1 MKAALQAAPHPMVA
15 KVAHPQKTR
24 QEKQVKEQAMVKE
37 HPLKEK
43 VEMAMLMAEKVKVIP
58 IPMVRVKVAKAREMV
73 KEKAK
78 VKAEMAH
85 VTLAESRVKNV
96 LAIIL
101 PKMAKPNQVMTHKMQ
116 AGMAAI
122 PIVIQIPKIPIQM
135 GKPPIQ
141 IRKKAGKK
149 ARNPKKMEK
158 VTKKGTQKAEIREM
172 KAEKVT
178 VPASH
183 PKTKMP

>member
-1 MKAALQAAPHPMVA
+1 
-15 KVAHPQKTR
+15 
-24 QEKQVKEQAMVKE
+24 
-37 HPLKEK
+37 
-43 VEMAMLMAEKVKVIP
+43 MLMAEKVKAKVKE
-58 IPMVRVKVAKAREMV
+58 MVTAKERAKA
-73 KEKAK
+73 
-78 VKAEMAH
+78 KAEMAH
-85 VTLAESRVKNV
+85 VILAESRVKNV
-96 LAIIL
+96 LAIVL
-101 PKMAKPNQVMTHKMQ
+101 PKMATLNQQMTHKMQ

-158 VTKKGTQKAEIREM
+158 VTKMGTQ